1 MTAFKIVEIK
11 SFMGQLLLQEVFD
24 NFLVSDIEIQT
35 ANFYKINGR
44 LNKSWFEE
52 EEKELVSNRE
62 YSNWRELKGLVY
74 QIIKG
79 NKSPQSMKLV
89 FQLSKENTMK
99 IVERAGSSFSMEDV
113 DGLFL
118 NLRYEKG
125 ELTLITG
132 TSMKT
137 FTLNKTLEQEWDGNL
152 KQFLKHYEIVFEIL

>member
-44 LNKSWFEE
+44 LNKNWFEE
-52 EEKELVSNRE
+52 EEKELISNRE